1 MVVITQNKVTE
12 YPHEAAN
19 TSLVEWAV
27 DENIIEPAG
36 ATELR
41 TVYEQSAHFE
51 ASQELVRKAKDIV
64 WNLHYYGSLNV
75 DHFDEIMGA
84 LEDAEI

>member
-1 MVVITQNKVTE
+1 MVVITQDKVTE
-12 YPHEAAN
+12 YPHEEANAA
-19 TSLVEWAV
+19 LVEWAV
-27 DENIIEPAG
+27 DENIVEPAVV
-36 ATELR
+36 TELR

-64 WNLHYYGSLNV
+64 WNLHHYGSLSIE
-75 DHFDEIMGA
+75 HFDEIMGA

>member
-1 MVVITQNKVTE
+1 MVVIIQDKANA
-12 YPHEAAN
+12 YSHEAAN
-19 TSLVEWAV
+19 TALVEWAV
-27 DENIIEPAG
+27 DENIVEPAV

-64 WNLHYYGSLNV
+64 WNLHHYGSLNV
-75 DHFDEIMGA
+75 DHFNEIMGA